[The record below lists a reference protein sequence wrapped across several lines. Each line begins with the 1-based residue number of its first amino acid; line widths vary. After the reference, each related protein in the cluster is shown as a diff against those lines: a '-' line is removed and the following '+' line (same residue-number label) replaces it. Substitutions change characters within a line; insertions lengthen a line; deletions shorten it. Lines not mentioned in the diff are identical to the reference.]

1 MRTLLLGA
9 TGRTGRRV
17 LQRLEAVGMPVTTYG
32 RRAGGGERALIGAL
46 DDTARLRAAL
56 DDAEAVIS
64 CLASGNSDPVCSVAT
79 RTLIEVADRPLR
91 YVVVSGASV
100 ERPGDRR
107 NALER
112 SALGV
117 MRLFMGGMLADRQVE
132 LALLDASPFAWTA
145 LRPPRLTEAQS
156 RGGWRFDEDRVRT
169 PSLTRDDLADAVV
182 AALGRDDLIRK
193 APFVSQAS
201 RGR

>member
-1 MRTLLLGA
+1 MRILLLGA

-17 LQRLEAVGMPVTTYG
+17 LHRLEAAGMPVTTYG
-32 RRAGGGERALIGAL
+32 RRAGGGRALIGAL
-46 DDTARLRAAL
+46 DDAGKLRAAL

-64 CLASGNSDPVCSVAT
+64 CLASGNGDPACSVAT
-79 RTLIEVADRPLR
+79 RTLIAVASRPLR

-112 SALGV
+112 GGLGL

-132 LALLDASPFAWTA
+132 LSLLEASTLAWTA
-145 LRPPRLTEAQS
+145 LRPPRLTEAPG
-156 RGGWRFDEDRVRT
+156 RGAWRFDEDRVRT
-169 PSLTRDDLADAVV
+169 PSLTRDDLAGAVV
-182 AALGRDDLIRK
+182 EAVSRDDLIGK

-201 RGR
+201 AAR